1 MSDEAYLLNNA
12 TVIERIGQCISY
24 GGAGSTAS
32 LSVGFYDD
40 VAINKLKIAIK
51 EASALTNKE
60 LIQLGNEV
68 SDEIQKNGPLLNDNI
83 KIIHKKFDEQIKS
96 IDNITLFSKKNLF
109 GLYSLVQYIIKR
121 FPIFSTA
128 VSGIFGI
135 GKELLNIQLENMN
148 YMREFVNSGVF
159 FTNTYSDI
167 HNFASEIGIS
177 SDTLVKAL
185 NQNSVHVA
193 RLQGLT
199 GNGTGNLIKLFKAV
213 KETGDEMGMN
223 FSSSV
228 KIADEVLKNSS
239 IRLIESGNSFERLIS
254 QTEIYQKHLQ
264 RLSYITGKTVDN
276 LIAENKIR
284 EDKVSLD
291 IWASDP
297 TNKMFYNILKQLGL
311 SDSVIQ
317 TFANGGVPTEE
328 FMKMYATSNASSE
341 FLEIALNIS
350 KNLSNYKGD
359 EGEKQLITDL
369 LSAYPKEK
377 AVQEWEFDKNN
388 PIFVDNMAKS
398 LGEGYTSGIK
408 LRENALKMTQD
419 DVLKM
424 MKENTAPLEKQA
436 RIMSEIT
443 KIWEGFLNKLS
454 VDANTIEKAL
464 SSIEIFFFR
473 LEKSIKHL
481 LDGNFASAYDALIKT
496 SPEEY
501 EFIKKR
507 NEDRENNLK
516 RENEK
521 NQKELK
527 NLSKKKEL
535 TEDEEKR
542 KKELEKN
549 ITENNL
555 KIVALQEETA
565 NKLKNVKDTINNEKN
580 QLQGSGTTEKVFYS
594 TIDTIAHPFGD
605 DASIVMLKEI
615 DEGEKTNGLFLK
627 LDKRLEQI
635 IDNSYIKEDFMTG
648 EDNRN
653 NFEKSMDKLEHN
665 WDYQRRYFLAMHG
678 EEILSMKNQV
688 DEMKLLKNNSTL
700 SEEQI
705 KKIVDEYTKN
715 NKLYNYNDDEKNILT
730 GILNVLQDI
739 KYNTNDNVKVNPGS
753 YE

>member
-68 SDEIQKNGPLLNDNI
+68 NDEIQKNGPLLNDNI

-109 GLYSLVQYIIKR
+109 GLYSLVQNIVKR

-159 FTNTYSDI
+159 FKDTYSDI

-199 GNGTGNLIKLFKAV
+199 GNGTGNLVKLFKAV

-264 RLSYITGKTVDN
+264 RLSYMTGKTVDN

-284 EDKVSLD
+284 EDKVSMD

-377 AVQEWEFDKNN
+377 AVQEWEFYKNN
-388 PIFVDNMAKS
+388 PILVDNMAKS
-398 LGEGYTSGIK
+398 FGEGYTSNIK
-408 LRENALKMTQD
+408 LLGNALKMMPD

-436 RIMSEIT
+436 KIMSEIT

-454 VDANTIEKAL
+454 ADAGTINKAL

-516 RENEK
+516 KENEK

-535 TEDEEKR
+535 TEVEEKR
-542 KKELEKN
+542 KEELNKKIAENQEIIATLEKETAEKLEKVRDAIEEQKNYFNNSNWFMKGIYSFADIVTGTSDKLMKDIDNDKEVKKSGISFQNLDNELNNIEAQSLDELDPTSKNFGKELS
-549 ITENNL
+549 NL
-555 KIVALQEETA
+555 DKSLLNLDIGD
-565 NKLKNVKDTINNEKN
+565 KLSRRMFLINNGEAII
-580 QLQGSGTTEKVFYS
+580 E
-594 TIDTIAHPFGD
+594 
-605 DASIVMLKEI
+605 LK
-615 DEGEKTNGLFLK
+615 K
-627 LDKRLEQI
+627 
-635 IDNSYIKEDFMTG
+635 
-648 EDNRN
+648 
-653 NFEKSMDKLEHN
+653 
-665 WDYQRRYFLAMHG
+665 
-678 EEILSMKNQV
+678 QV
-688 DEMKLLKNNSTL
+688 DNMKNNSNGYISTEQL
-700 SEEQI
+700 KQIIQDYDKKEIKRDFSKDEE
-705 KKIVDEYTKN
+705 
-715 NKLYNYNDDEKNILT
+715 
-730 GILNVLQDI
+730 NVLLLILRVLQGI
-739 KYNTNDNVKVNPGS
+739 KDNTNNNENIGT
-753 YE
+753 YLL